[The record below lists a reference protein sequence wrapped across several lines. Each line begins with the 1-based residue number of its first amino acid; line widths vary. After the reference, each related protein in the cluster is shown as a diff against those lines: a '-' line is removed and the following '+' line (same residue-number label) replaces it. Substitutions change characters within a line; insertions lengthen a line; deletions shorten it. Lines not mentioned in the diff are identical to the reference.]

1 MFSEYFIKQMVN
13 ILHSPFYIFDK
24 NKTIIKKYGEEQ
36 EVTRL
41 YNDNPELIKK
51 IFKLKKDG
59 IPGIL
64 TENHWTFIVFYEE
77 SNENEILIAGPILL
91 EKTDKKKN
99 IIIKKAFHINEKSDY
114 KPSFCNFKVMISGV
128 LLLNWCITKKEISE
142 TDLLEKNKENFL
154 IVGNLYYRITEDIFR
169 VQENEGMHNPYNQ
182 ELRELDSIE
191 KGDIEALAESIGET
205 YTGEIGILAKDPLRS
220 NKNVA
225 IGNITLASRAAIRG
239 GISVEQSF
247 SIADSLIRQVEDIDN
262 VPEVEAFKHESK
274 FAYARLV
281 AEESR
286 RERGSKKE
294 NPIILQ
300 VKDYVFNHLHESIQV
315 SDIASSM
322 KINPDYLSHL
332 FSSVEKITIT
342 EYVRQEK
349 IRRGKNLL
357 KYSEYKIQEIA
368 FYLGFC
374 SQSHFTKIFQNQ
386 VGIRPSEYRKKYGNQ
401 KKWKTEQNIVDKA

>member
-1 MFSEYFIKQMVN
+1 MFSEYFIEQMVN

-36 EVTRL
+36 EITKL
-41 YNDNPELIKK
+41 YENNPELIEKLF
-51 IFKLKKDG
+51 ILKKDG

-64 TENHWTFIVFYEE
+64 TENHLTFVVFFEE
-77 SNENEILIAGPILL
+77 YGKNEVLIAGPMLL
-91 EKTDKKKN
+91 EKIDKKKN
-99 IIIKKAFHINEKSDY
+99 ITIKKAFHIDSKSDY
-114 KPSFCNFKVMISGV
+114 KPSFCTFRSMISCV
-128 LLLNWCITKKEISE
+128 LLLNWCITRKEISE
-142 TDLLEKNKENFL
+142 TDLMEQNKENFPV
-154 IVGNLYYRITEDIFR
+154 VGNLYYRITEDIFR

-191 KGDIEALAESIGET
+191 KGDMEALAESIGEA

-220 NKNVA
+220 SKNVA
-225 IGNITLASRAAIRG
+225 VGNITLASRAAIRG

-247 SIADSLIRQVEDIDN
+247 SMADSFIQQVEEIDN
-262 VPEVEAFKHESK
+262 IPEVEAFKHEAK

-281 AEESR
+281 EEENR

-294 NPIILQ
+294 NPIIVQ

-315 SDIASSM
+315 SEMASSL

-342 EYVRQEK
+342 DYVRQEK

-386 VGIRPSEYRKKYGNQ
+386 VGIGPSEYRKRYGNQ
-401 KKWKTEQNIVDKA
+401 KKWKTE